1 MQCPKI
7 LPAYDLEAGLVASSQ
22 RIGLRILTASK
33 RFFLPVVFALF
44 LCGFRSFAGLTGETV
59 EPAYDQPWQITSY
72 ATDAGLTRQRVF
84 DIAFTPDGTAW
95 VAAEDGL
102 RRYDGFEWERFGT
115 NAGLP
120 STFMRAV
127 CVTTN
132 GELWVGSDA
141 GAGVFDGQRL
151 KYDPR
156 GSLTGL
162 ANSNVREIDAD
173 PDGTVWFAC
182 DQWPDPSIPPGGLTC
197 LKNGQWQSFART
209 NGIPMNYVIGYFRD
223 STGRQFA
230 LTPHGWA
237 QRQGEPWGPPAN
249 PGYEAE
255 DCVLQMV
262 EAGDGTLF
270 AQGEH
275 QLLVL
280 KEGQWQSCSNSHTRL
295 VCATR
300 DGKVVAVEYNATQGR
315 LWFCLWD
322 GEKFVRASAPVP
334 CQSDARF
341 YHLREAP
348 DGSLWCVGYG
358 TVVRWTYRAG
368 EWTAYPQLP
377 PPVGTD
383 AQGRIWFAGESN
395 IVVGA
400 GGQFQ
405 ILPPGKFKVLN
416 EAGLA
421 MIWDAGRNQW
431 SVTDLRDPAVSTPV
445 DTGQEVV
452 EDIRPD
458 EEDGFW
464 ISGHDGN
471 GNGVVT
477 YYRQGKTTTL
487 APPKFRNRQLTAV
500 TPAPPHQLW
509 VVAHNRDDNHYGLA
523 LVSDGR
529 VEWQPLQPVP
539 PPLTYPVW
547 TSGAGR
553 CWLYGYSGL
562 YEQTAAPTGDWHQVT
577 AFPDSGFGLVL
588 ASSNEVLFTFSG
600 GRSGHP
606 GCSLFSGNA
615 WKTAPGDFSQPKFGW
630 DKKTIYLSSHGGVF
644 IRKEPGTLDFEYLQ
658 TPGDV
663 FVNVTVAD
671 PEGNLWLGASEG
683 VLRYQ
688 PSHVPP
694 VTKILASSTEVRKGA
709 SLPVMFRG
717 LRRFGK
723 ENNPASFRY
732 SWRVDNGHWS
742 RFEPWPKQTLP
753 LPDLDSGGHQLE
765 VRARDVDGNVS
776 VNPATLF
783 FTVLPVPLQQRAW
796 FMPVVLLLAG
806 LMAWLAWVGIDRTRQ
821 IARSHTA
828 LREAHAQL
836 EQRVAERT
844 VELTRANESLNHE
857 IAERRRS
864 EESRRKLEEQ
874 LQQARKM
881 EAIGTL
887 AGGIAHDFNNILA
900 VIIPYTHLALE
911 EMEGHPESQ
920 EYLKQILTAADRAKN
935 LVQQILAFS
944 RRQRQERQ
952 VIDLQPVVTEA
963 LKLMRSA
970 LPSTIEIVQ
979 RLSPTPP
986 VLADSTQIHQVVMN
1000 LCTNAEHAMRGRP
1013 GRLEITLE
1021 PKHADEA
1028 FANQYPDLRPGQ
1040 YARLC
1045 VRDNGCG
1052 MPVELL
1058 NRIYEPFFTT
1068 KEPGQGTG
1076 LGLSV
1081 VHGIIKSHDGVILV
1095 QSQPSQGT
1103 EFQIFLPVQERNQP
1117 ALPPESK
1124 PAPPG
1129 SGQHIL
1135 LVDDEPPIC
1144 NVLSQMLS
1152 QAGYRVTACSDP
1164 QEALKEFLARPG
1176 EFDLL
1181 FTDLTMP
1188 GLTGVELA
1196 KRIFEVR
1203 PDLPVVLTT
1212 GFGGDVVADTTAH
1225 THIVRVL
1232 EKPVSTGIVNDI
1244 MHEILRPGGKTA
1256 SRFSE

>member
-1 MQCPKI
+1 M
-7 LPAYDLEAGLVASSQ
+7 
-22 RIGLRILTASK
+22 
-33 RFFLPVVFALF
+33 
-44 LCGFRSFAGLTGETV
+44 V
-59 EPAYDQPWQITSY
+59 EPVFDQPWQITSY
-72 ATDAGLTRQRVF
+72 APDAGLTRQRVF
-84 DIAFTPDGTAW
+84 DIAFTPDGTVW

-102 RRYDGFEWERFGT
+102 RRFDGFEWERFGT

-127 CVTTN
+127 CVTAN

-141 GAGVFDGQRL
+141 GAGVFDWQHQ

-197 LKNGQWQSFART
+197 LKNGRWQTFTRT
-209 NGIPMNYVIGYFRD
+209 SGIPMNYVIGYFRD

-255 DCVLQMV
+255 DCVLQMA

-275 QLLVL
+275 QLLLL
-280 KEGQWQSCSNSHTRL
+280 KEGPWQSCSNSHTRL
-295 VCATR
+295 VCATH
-300 DGKVVAVEYNATQGR
+300 DGKVAAVEYDASSGR

-322 GEKFVRASAPVP
+322 GDKFVRAAAPVP
-334 CQSDARF
+334 CQSNARF

-358 TVVRWTYRAG
+358 TVVRWTYQAG
-368 EWTAYPQLP
+368 QWTAYPHLP

-383 AQGRIWFAGESN
+383 AQGRVWFAGESN

-400 GGQFQ
+400 NGRFQ
-405 ILPPGKFKVLN
+405 ILPPGNFKVLN
-416 EAGLA
+416 EAGQA
-421 MIWDAGRNQW
+421 MIRDASRNQW
-431 SVTDLRDPAVSTPV
+431 SVTDLHNPAVSTPV

-464 ISGHDGN
+464 ISGNDGN
-471 GNGVVT
+471 GNGMVAH
-477 YYRQGKTTTL
+477 YRQGKTTIL
-487 APPKFRNRQLTAV
+487 APPEFRNRQLTAV
-500 TPAPPHQLW
+500 TPEPPQQLW
-509 VVAHNRDDNHYGLA
+509 VVAHNRDDSQYGLA

-529 VEWQPLQPVP
+529 VEWQPLQPATP
-539 PPLTYPVW
+539 ALTYPVW
-547 TSGAGR
+547 TAGAGR
-553 CWLYGYSGL
+553 RWLYGYSGL
-562 YEQTAAPTGDWHQVT
+562 YEQTRAPAGDWHQVT
-577 AFPDSGFGLVL
+577 AFPDTGFAASLT
-588 ASSNEVLFTFSG
+588 SSNEVLFTFSG

-606 GCSLFSGNA
+606 GCSLFSQHG
-615 WKTAPGDFSQPKFGW
+615 WKTVPGDFSQPKFGW
-630 DKKTIYLSSHGGVF
+630 DKKTIYLSSPGGVF

-658 TPGDV
+658 TPGDE
-663 FVNVTVAD
+663 FVNITVAD
-671 PEGNLWLGASEG
+671 PAGNLWLGTVEG

-688 PSHVPP
+688 PSRLPP
-694 VTKILASSTEVRKGA
+694 EIKILASSTEVRKGVP
-709 SLPVMFRG
+709 LPVTFRG
-717 LRRFGK
+717 LLRFEK

-732 SWRVDNGHWS
+732 SWRIDNGHWS
-742 RFEPWPKQTLP
+742 DFEPWPKQTVP
-753 LPDLDSGGHQLE
+753 LPDLDPGSHRLE

-776 VNPATLF
+776 VTPAALS
-783 FTVLPVPLQQRAW
+783 FTILPVPLQQRPW
-796 FMPVVLLLAG
+796 FTPVVLLLAG
-806 LMAWLAWVGIDRTRQ
+806 LMAGLVWLGIDRTRQ
-821 IARSHTA
+821 IARSNAA
-828 LREAHAQL
+828 LREEIAIRRRTEAELQQAHAQL

-911 EMEGHPESQ
+911 ELEGHPESQ
-920 EYLKQILTAADRAKN
+920 EYLIQILTAADRAKN

-963 LKLMRSA
+963 LKLLRSA

-979 RLSPTPP
+979 RLNPTPP

-1000 LCTNAEHAMRGRP
+1000 LCNNAEHAMRGRS

-1021 PKHADEA
+1021 PKTVDEA
-1028 FANQYPDLRPGQ
+1028 FVNQYPGLRPGR

-1052 MPVELL
+1052 MPAELL
-1058 NRIYEPFFTT
+1058 DRIFEPFFTT

-1081 VHGIIKSHDGVILV
+1081 VHGIIKSHDGIILV
-1095 QSQPSQGT
+1095 QSQPGQGT
-1103 EFQIFLPVQERNQP
+1103 EFQIFLPVQEKIQTVP
-1117 ALPPESK
+1117 APESK

-1129 SGQHIL
+1129 AGQQIL
-1135 LVDDEPPIC
+1135 LVDDEPSIC
-1144 NVLSQMLS
+1144 NVLNQMLS
-1152 QAGYRVTACSDP
+1152 RAGYLVTAHTDP
-1164 QEALKEFLARPG
+1164 QQALKEFLARPAA
-1176 EFDLL
+1176 FDLL

-1196 KRIFEVR
+1196 QKVFEIR
-1203 PDLPVVLTT
+1203 PDLPVVITT
-1212 GFGGDVVADTTAH
+1212 GFGGDVVAEATAH

-1232 EKPVSTGIVNDI
+1232 EKPVSPGIVNDI
-1244 MHEILRPGGKTA
+1244 MHESPDQGQTGVTFFGINFRSAHRQHGARAKPTSM
-1256 SRFSE
+1256 SRTGDRANPAFLH

>member
-102 RRYDGFEWERFGT
+102 RRFDGFEWERFGT

-127 CVTTN
+127 VVTTN

-141 GAGVFDGQRL
+141 GAGVFDDQRL

-156 GSLTGL
+156 GSPAGL
-162 ANSNVREIDAD
+162 ANSNVREIAAD
-173 PDGTVWFAC
+173 LDGTVWFAC

-197 LKNGQWQSFART
+197 LKNGQWQTFNRT

-237 QRQGEPWGPPAN
+237 QRQGEQWGLPVN

-255 DCVLQMV
+255 DCVLQMA
-262 EAGDGTLF
+262 EAGDGMLF

-300 DGKVVAVEYNATQGR
+300 DGKVAAVEYNATQGR

-322 GEKFVRASAPVP
+322 GDKFVRASAPVP

-358 TVVRWTYRAG
+358 AVVRWTYRAG

-383 AQGRIWFAGESN
+383 SRGRIWFAGESN
-395 IVVGA
+395 IAVGA

-405 ILPPGKFKVLN
+405 ILPPGKLKVLN
-416 EAGLA
+416 EAGVA
-421 MIWDAGRNQW
+421 MIWDTSRNQW
-431 SVTDLRDPAVSTPV
+431 VVTDPLDPAISMPV
-445 DTGQEVV
+445 DIGQEVV

-464 ISGHDGN
+464 ISGQDGN

-477 YYRQGKTTTL
+477 YYRQGTTTIL
-487 APPKFRNRQLTAV
+487 TPPEFRNRQLTAV
-500 TPAPPHQLW
+500 TPAPQHQLW
-509 VVAHNRDDNHYGLA
+509 VVAHNRDDNHYSLA

-529 VEWQPLQPVP
+529 IEWQPLQPAA

-547 TSGAGR
+547 IAGAGR

-562 YEQTAAPTGDWHQVT
+562 YEQTTAPSGDWHQVT
-577 AFPDSGFGLVL
+577 AFPDTGFAASLT
-588 ASSNEVLFTFSG
+588 SSNEALFTFSG

-606 GCSLFSGNA
+606 GCSLFSANG
-615 WKTAPGDFSQPKFGW
+615 WTTVPGDFSQPKFGW

-658 TPGDV
+658 TPGDAL
-663 FVNVTVAD
+663 VNVTVAD
-671 PEGNLWLGASEG
+671 PAGNLWLGTSEG
-683 VLRYQ
+683 VLCYQ
-688 PSHVPP
+688 PSHISP

-709 SLPVMFRG
+709 WLPVMFRG

-732 SWRVDNGHWS
+732 SWRVDNGPWS
-742 RFEPWPKQTLP
+742 RFDPWPKHNLP
-753 LPDLDSGGHQLE
+753 MPDLDPGGHRLE

-776 VNPATLF
+776 VTPAALS
-783 FTVLPVPLQQRAW
+783 FTVLLVPLQQRVW
-796 FMPVVLLLAG
+796 FPPVVFLLAG
-806 LMAWLAWVGIDRTRQ
+806 LMVWLVWLGIHRTRQ
-821 IARSHTA
+821 IARSNTA
-828 LREAHAQL
+828 LQQAHAQL
-836 EQRVAERT
+836 ERRVAERT
-844 VELTRANESLNHE
+844 VELTRANQSLSHE

-911 EMEGHPESQ
+911 EMEGRSESQ

-952 VIDLQPVVTEA
+952 VIDLQPMVTEA
-963 LKLMRSA
+963 LKLLRSA

-979 RLSPTPP
+979 RFNPTPP
-986 VLADSTQIHQVVMN
+986 VLADPTQIHQVMMN

-1013 GRLEITLE
+1013 GRLEIALE
-1021 PKHADEA
+1021 PKHVDEA
-1028 FANQYPDLRPGQ
+1028 FASQHPDLRSGQ
-1040 YARLC
+1040 YACLS

-1052 MPVELL
+1052 MPGELL
-1058 NRIYEPFFTT
+1058 NRIFEPFFTT

-1081 VHGIIKSHDGVILV
+1081 VHGIVKSHDGVILV
-1095 QSQPSQGT
+1095 HSQPGQGT
-1103 EFQIFLPVQERNQP
+1103 EFQIFLPVQEKSQAAP
-1117 ALPPESK
+1117 PPESK

-1152 QAGYRVTACSDP
+1152 RAGYLVTACSDP
-1164 QEALKEFLARPG
+1164 QEALKKFLARPA

-1196 KRIFEVR
+1196 KRVFEVR

-1212 GFGGDVVADTTAH
+1212 GFGGDVVADATAH
-1225 THIVRVL
+1225 THIVKVL
-1232 EKPVSTGIVNDI
+1232 EKPVSPGIVNDI
-1244 MHEILRPGGKTA
+1244 MHEILRAGGKTA
-1256 SRFSE
+1256 ARFSE